1 MDNLFGSG
9 ISIGKLAAFLDG
21 NLSASEMQ
29 HVSKIIEDDTLL
41 QKFVEASD
49 FIDDDI
55 AIEDYSVLPEE
66 LATTDFDLPNPENF
80 SVDGDIFEENN
91 HLYQQGESRFSLVDK
106 IFDELDN
113 ETTDDGEMT
122 ELNLDEDLNID
133 DNDMDNDL
141 LDIDI

>member
-1 MDNLFGSG
+1 M
-9 ISIGKLAAFLDG
+9 AAFLDG

-66 LATTDFDLPNPENF
+66 LASMDFDLPNPENF
-80 SVDGDIFEENN
+80 SGYGDIFEENCS
-91 HLYQQGESRFSLVDK
+91 LYHQGESQFSLADK

-113 ETTDDGEMT
+113 DTTDDGDMS
-122 ELNLDEDLNID
+122 ELDLDLEID

-141 LDIDI
+141 LDIDDI